1 MTRPEEQ
8 RRPAFVRS
16 LPEEYLSVTRADDSN
31 NNNSIDQDSAPCKA
45 ELSEGLTEFLL
56 KKIIQL
62 RARLLPEFTQ
72 PEQGEDQAHQSGE
85 RQMPL
90 SIGPAMGIA

>member
-1 MTRPEEQ
+1 M
-8 RRPAFVRS
+8 RS
-16 LPEEYLSVTRADDSN
+16 LAGEYLSTTRADDSN
-31 NNNSIDQDSAPCKA
+31 NNISVDQDTASCKA

-62 RARLLPEFTQ
+62 RARLQPEFTLS
-72 PEQGEDQAHQSGE
+72 EQSEDQAHQSAE

-90 SIGPAMGIA
+90 RIGPAMGIV

>member
-1 MTRPEEQ
+1 M
-8 RRPAFVRS
+8 RS
-16 LPEEYLSVTRADDSN
+16 LAGEHLSDKRADDSDN
-31 NNNSIDQDSAPCKA
+31 NNIIDQDSASCKA

-62 RARLLPEFTQ
+62 RARLQ
-72 PEQGEDQAHQSGE
+72 PGSGVDEDQAPQSGE

-90 SIGPAMGIA
+90 RVGPAMGIA

>member
-1 MTRPEEQ
+1 MQSGETEK
-8 RRPAFVRS
+8 PAFMRS
-16 LPEEYLSVTRADDSN
+16 LPEEYLSVTRADDSTN
-31 NNNSIDQDSAPCKA
+31 INIIDQDSASCKT

-62 RARLLPEFTQ
+62 RARLQ
-72 PEQGEDQAHQSGE
+72 PDFSLSGVDEDQAPQSGE

-90 SIGPAMGIA
+90 RVGPAMGIA

>member
-1 MTRPEEQ
+1 MISPEKKGK
-8 RRPAFVRS
+8 PASLRS
-16 LPEEYLSVTRADDSN
+16 LPGESFSVTRADDSDN
-31 NNNSIDQDSAPCKA
+31 KNIIDQDNASCKA

-62 RARLLPEFTQ
+62 RACLQ
-72 PEQGEDQAHQSGE
+72 PGSGVDEDQAPQSGE

-90 SIGPAMGIA
+90 RVGPAMGIA

>member
-1 MTRPEEQ
+1 MQSGETEK
-8 RRPAFVRS
+8 PASLRS
-16 LPEEYLSVTRADDSN
+16 LAGECLSITRADDSTN
-31 NNNSIDQDSAPCKA
+31 NHIVDQDSESCKA

-62 RARLLPEFTQ
+62 RARLQ
-72 PEQGEDQAHQSGE
+72 PDFSLSGVDEDQAPQSGE

-90 SIGPAMGIA
+90 RIGPAMGIA